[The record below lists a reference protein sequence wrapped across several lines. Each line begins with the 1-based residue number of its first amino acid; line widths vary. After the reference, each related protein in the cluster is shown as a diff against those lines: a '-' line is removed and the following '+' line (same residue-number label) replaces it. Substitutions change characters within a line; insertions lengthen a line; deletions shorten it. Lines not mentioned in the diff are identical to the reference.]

1 MSCKNYEIC
10 FLVNKVRE
18 DYKKIVFKVIIIF
31 FFLIYFESFPLQ
43 DSMIRYDISENVKY
57 MCIIMYVIIAQ
68 NKFYF

>member
-1 MSCKNYEIC
+1 MSCKHYEIC

-57 MCIIMYVIIAQ
+57 MCIIIHVIIAQ

>member
-10 FLVNKVRE
+10 FLANKVRE
-18 DYKKIVFKVIIIF
+18 DYTKIVFKVIRS
-31 FFLIYFESFPLQ
+31 FFLIYFESFPWQ

-57 MCIIMYVIIAQ
+57 MCIIIYVIIAQ

>member
-31 FFLIYFESFPLQ
+31 FFLIYFESFPWQ

-68 NKFYF
+68 NNFYF